1 MARVQPWMG
10 KSAQASDSP
19 AMTGATMGKT
29 GGCVLNVDARGKILY
44 FPSPSLL
51 ICASAARF
59 RAVAYL

>member
-1 MARVQPWMG
+1 
-10 KSAQASDSP
+10 
-19 AMTGATMGKT
+19 MGKT